1 MVTINILASQVIK
14 GGSVVDESKNEIFIE
29 ILNGI
34 LENPYIGIILVDTEG
49 NINKVNKTYLEIL
62 GLQEAD
68 VMNKHVLEITPHSR
82 LPEVLRTKEV
92 HLADHW
98 PVNNHDT
105 IVFRMPL
112 YKDGKL
118 IGAMG
123 QSLVLDAAGVRILSK
138 KLKELEGELAVYK
151 DVVSS
156 IYSSKYCFDSI
167 VGEDINLR
175 NVKSIALRAANTG
188 STILITGE
196 SGTGKELFANAIH
209 QASPRSEEAFI
220 RVNCAALPDSLL
232 ESELFGYDEGAFT
245 GARKGGKPGKFE
257 LANRGTIFLDEIGDM
272 PMAMQSKLLVVL
284 QEREVERVGGTK
296 PIKVD
301 VQVIAATNRNLVEAI
316 KKGKFREDLYYRL
329 NVVSLHVPALRKR
342 PADIALLVKYLLP
355 KLNQRMHSQVDNV
368 SSEAMQLLCSY
379 DWPGNVRELE
389 NLLER
394 AINLADLNQE
404 NWLTSEHFP
413 SLSRLVALPANNS
426 PGADNLGEAVE
437 KVELETIQRILQQTN
452 NNKAKTAKI
461 LGLNKSVLYRKLK
474 KYNLSLD

>member
-1 MVTINILASQVIK
+1 MEEQK
-14 GGSVVDESKNEIFIE
+14 KEIFME
-29 ILNGI
+29 ILDGI
-34 LENPYIGIILVDTEG
+34 LENPYIGIILVDTLG

-62 GLQEAD
+62 GLTEAD
-68 VMNKHVLEITPHSR
+68 VLDKHILEVTPHSR
-82 LPEVLRTKEV
+82 LPEVLKTREV

-98 PVNNHDT
+98 PVNGHDT

-123 QSLVLDAAGVRILSK
+123 QSLVLDAAGVKILSQ
-138 KLKELEGELAVYK
+138 KLKEAEGELAAYK
-151 DVVSS
+151 EVVSS

-167 VGEDINLR
+167 VGEDIKLR
-175 NVKSIALRAANTG
+175 NLKSIAQRAANTG

-196 SGTGKELFANAIH
+196 SGTGKELFAHAIH
-209 QASPRSEEAFI
+209 QASPRVNQAFV
-220 RVNCAALPDSLL
+220 RVNCAALPDNLL
-232 ESELFGYDEGAFT
+232 ESELFGYEEGAFT

-272 PMAMQSKLLVVL
+272 PLAMQSKLLIVL

-296 PIKVD
+296 PIRVD
-301 VQVIAATNRNLVEAI
+301 VQVIAATNRNLEDMM

-329 NVVSLHVPALRKR
+329 NVVTLNVPSLRKR
-342 PADIALLVKYLLP
+342 PKDICLLINNLIP
-355 KLNQRMHSQVDNV
+355 KLNYRLHTQVKRV
-368 SSEAMQLLCSY
+368 SEEALQLLCSY

-394 AINLADLNQE
+394 AMNLADMYQNDC
-404 NWLTSEHFP
+404 LTTEHFP
-413 SLSRLVALPANNS
+413 SLSRLVELPMVGNDTS
-426 PGADNLGEAVE
+426 DNLGEAVE
-437 KVELETIQRILQQTN
+437 KIEQETIKRVLQKTQY
-452 NNKAKTAKI
+452 NKAQTAKL

-474 KYNLSLD
+474 KYDLTSE